1 MMNSFFLVVRSVF
14 AVSLWLLLSAVPSLA
29 VVSAA
34 ASDPS
39 GKNTVLAEQLADSL
53 ERRADLQTGLS
64 PSYDGD
70 PGVTAR
76 HGAQIYDTGL
86 RLLTDSRYSKEII
99 GTFAAN
105 VASGGEKGRPQT
117 LAAGFA
123 PDNGVFSWI
132 RISGFDEPRWW
143 DNWEWS
149 VKTGENAWL
158 GLGALHFFA
167 RSKDPRALKIARS
180 RADFIILMQDKDG
193 GVRIGP
199 RGLADDF
206 WWHRKSTE
214 NNESALAF
222 LDTLARITG
231 EERYRLAADRI
242 YQWLVVEMYDRGQHL
257 FRRGAVETE
266 SGWHKDGIGDY
277 ASDTANWVP
286 LARMLLDPRFGP
298 DRAGRLRE
306 IEKMIA
312 ATVDL
317 CGVRRNGDLVGLS
330 YSPQSKKRS
339 VISLEWS
346 SQFALL
352 CHRLADEY
360 AKIGDKERAAD
371 LRGRYQEMVQHLVTF
386 LKERG
391 EEKVAAHAVY
401 PDGRIAAGEP
411 MWDDITRTPQAYL
424 SAASHLY
431 LGFALRGI
439 DPLRRLD

>member
-1 MMNSFFLVVRSVF
+1 MTNILSFLVRSGFV
-14 AVSLWLLLSAVPSLA
+14 VSLWLLLSAAPSLA
-29 VVSAA
+29 AVSVVAL
-34 ASDPS
+34 DTP
-39 GKNTVLAEQLADSL
+39 GKGDALAEQLAESL
-53 ERRADLQTGLS
+53 ERRANPRTGLS

-86 RLLTDSRYSKEII
+86 RLLADSRYSKEII
-99 GTFAAN
+99 GTFAAGI
-105 VASGGEKGRPQT
+105 ASGGEEGRPQT

-123 PDNGVFSWI
+123 PDNGVLSWI
-132 RISGFDEPRWW
+132 RISGFDEPAWW

-158 GLGALHFFA
+158 GMGALHFFA
-167 RSKDPRALKIARS
+167 MSKDPRALQVARD
-180 RADFIILMQDKDG
+180 RAAFILLLQDKDG

-222 LDTLARITG
+222 LDALARTTS
-231 EERYRLAADRI
+231 EKRYRQAADRI
-242 YQWLVVEMYDRGQHL
+242 YEWLATEMYDRARHL

-266 SGWHKDGIGDY
+266 NGWQKDGVGDF
-277 ASDTANWVP
+277 AADTANWAP
-286 LARMLLDPRFGP
+286 LDRMILDPRFGP
-298 DRAGRLRE
+298 SRSARLRE
-306 IEKMIA
+306 IERMIA

-317 CGVRRNGDLVGLS
+317 CGVKRNGDLVGIS
-330 YSPQSKKRS
+330 YSPTSRKKT

-346 SQFALL
+346 AQFALL
-352 CHRLADEY
+352 CQRLADEY
-360 AKIGDKERAAD
+360 VKIGDKDRAAD
-371 LRGRYQEMVQHLVTF
+371 FQGRYQEMLRHLLTF
-386 LKERG
+386 LKQRG
-391 EEKVAAHAVY
+391 KEKVAAHAVY
-401 PDGRIAAGEP
+401 ADGGVAAGEP
-411 MWDDITRTPQAYL
+411 MWDDIIRTPQAYL